1 MPKLGLKCFLG
12 SFILSLVA
20 VFSVTKAY
28 FVLSLNENG
37 PTEEYIEN
45 LPAQNI
51 ELFAANEENDP
62 LYDKFKSL
70 EQHNELPYNDE
81 DKLISNQSVK
91 SGSSDTVLYRPETT
105 DYTELDE
112 KSAEVKVSDNDDLRI
127 EDASILDIADAEN
140 SSVLE
145 VAETKEES
153 EELQIADASE
163 APVFRIP
170 LVHHYKTENG
180 TVVFSDSA
188 DENQIAMA
196 SSGVSTDNLGAD
208 TYAAVTEPLVNNDGY
223 IGKSEFSAGLSS
235 SDEGYTNPWEVAE
248 TSNKK
253 SEENSANVY
262 AAKHQD
268 NIISPDQEVIE
279 QPTEEYRM
287 QKNLVIPIPENIA
300 NERNLTPQFSSS
312 EENLKLERELRAK
325 HTLPALDDDKY
336 FDNSS
341 STKSNNDNDDD
352 FQDFEEDDDVDA
364 DEETSKSLS
373 DSIAEWFS
381 GSKKKTGNDN
391 ITAPKTQSK
400 NNNKKS
406 QKSEGSIFN
415 KLLGIGGSND
425 DNITP
430 SELKLSFQPNRA
442 EISGQTL
449 EWLHA
454 FADNSVKNEDVFIE
468 IRIDK
473 TAPYALQEK
482 RLKLLYKILANNG
495 VDYHKINIIFTDREP
510 NSFIIRNVR
519 YASEDDKIKAMKRAD
534 NPWY

>member
-12 SFILSLVA
+12 SFLLSLVA
-20 VFSVTKAY
+20 VFAVTKAY
-28 FVLSLNENG
+28 FILSLDENSQR
-37 PTEEYIEN
+37 EEYVDN
-45 LPAQNI
+45 LPTKNI

-70 EQHNELPYNDE
+70 DQHKELPLAE
-81 DKLISNQSVK
+81 TEEQSLSLNSDDTASEGVLYQPDA
-91 SGSSDTVLYRPETT
+91 SDNISDTQEA
-105 DYTELDE
+105 
-112 KSAEVKVSDNDDLRI
+112 SAEIRISENEDLYV
-127 EDASILDIADAEN
+127 EDA
-140 SSVLE
+140 SVLE
-145 VAETKEES
+145 VADTKEDS
-153 EELQIADASE
+153 DELQIADASD
-163 APVFRIP
+163 APTFRIP
-170 LVHHYKTENG
+170 LVHNYKTESG

-196 SSGVSTDNLGAD
+196 SNNVSTDNLGAD
-208 TYAAVTEPLVNNDGY
+208 TYAAVTEPLANDEGY
-223 IGKSEFSAGLSS
+223 VGKSEFSAGLST
-235 SDEGYTNPWEVAE
+235 EKTENQNPWEVAE
-248 TSNKK
+248 ISNDENTAETSV
-253 SEENSANVY
+253 NVY

-268 NIISPDQEVIE
+268 NIISPDQEVVE
-279 QPTEEYRM
+279 QPAEEYRM
-287 QKNLVIPIPENIA
+287 QKNIVIPIPENIA

-312 EENLKLERELRAK
+312 EENLKLERELRAR
-325 HTLPALDDDKY
+325 HELPALDDDKY
-336 FDNSS
+336 FGSS
-341 STKSNNDNDDD
+341 SNNQPNEEDSDD
-352 FQDFEEDDDVDA
+352 FQDFDESDEE
-364 DEETSKSLS
+364 DEETSKSLT

-381 GSKKKTGNDN
+381 GSKKKTSEDN
-391 ITAPKTQSK
+391 ISAPKNQTKKSSK
-400 NNNKKS
+400 NS
-406 QKSEGSIFN
+406 QNREGSIFN
-415 KLLGIGGSND
+415 KLLGIGKGGD

>member
-12 SFILSLVA
+12 SFLLSLVA
-20 VFSVTKAY
+20 VFAATKAY

-37 PTEEYIEN
+37 PTEEYVEN
-45 LPAQNI
+45 LPARNI

-70 EQHNELPYNDE
+70 DQHKELPYNDE
-81 DKLISNQSVK
+81 NDRTSAQND
-91 SGSSDTVLYRPETT
+91 GSDTVLYQPETT
-105 DYTELDE
+105 DYTDSTE
-112 KSAEVKVSDNDDLRI
+112 KSSEIKISDGNDLHI
-127 EDASILDIADAEN
+127 EDASDLNVADIEDTTTLDIADAEEK
-140 SSVLE
+140 SD
-145 VAETKEES
+145 
-153 EELQIADASE
+153 ELQIADASE

-170 LVHHYKTENG
+170 LVHNYKTENG

-196 SSGVSTDNLGAD
+196 SNGVSTENLGAD
-208 TYAAVTEPLVNNDGY
+208 TYAAVTEPLANNDGY
-223 IGKSEFSAGLSS
+223 IEKSEFSAGLSS
-235 SDEGYTNPWEVAE
+235 ADEELTNPWQVAE
-248 TSNKK
+248 VSDSNSNK
-253 SEENSANVY
+253 NSQNVY
-262 AAKHQD
+262 VAKHQD
-268 NIISPDQEVIE
+268 NIISPDQEVSE
-279 QPTEEYRM
+279 QPAEEYRM
-287 QKNLVIPIPENIA
+287 QKNIVIPIPENIA

-312 EENLKLERELRAK
+312 EENLKLERELRAR
-325 HTLPALDDDKY
+325 HELPALDEDKY
-336 FDNSS
+336 FNSS
-341 STKSNNDNDDD
+341 SKSKSGDESDD
-352 FQDFEEDDDVDA
+352 FQDFDEDEDIDTDE
-364 DEETSKSLS
+364 DEETSKSLT

-381 GSKKKTGNDN
+381 GSKKKTAEDN
-391 ITAPKTQSK
+391 VAAPKTQSK
-400 NNNKKS
+400 KNVKKS
-406 QKSEGSIFN
+406 QKSESSIFN
-415 KLLGIGGSND
+415 KLLGIGKGED

-519 YASEDDKIKAMKRAD
+519 YASEEDKIKAMKRAD